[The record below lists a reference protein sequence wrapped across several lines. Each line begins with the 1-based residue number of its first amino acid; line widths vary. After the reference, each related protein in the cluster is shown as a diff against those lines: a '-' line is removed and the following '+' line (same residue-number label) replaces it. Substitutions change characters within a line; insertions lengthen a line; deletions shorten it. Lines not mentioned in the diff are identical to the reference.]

1 MDLWR
6 WVSDLLQTNSRS
18 SSGHWFTFRQQRH
31 PSGMQ
36 SKCVVLPQSSF
47 INDLVHGNRPS
58 HPVQVYLLFII
69 SKIPRL
75 KPFQKWTLYF
85 RHLVGSYE
93 EINLSVYYVSI
104 LFVVYGVLGQVV
116 FGWQRTPCL
125 FWPIRKTQA
134 TGSTPDTCW
143 SSGVWN
149 IVRHSDMSSWFG
161 IKKNLDNI
169 ESLLPRE
176 SEIQKWA
183 GMINST
189 IWLLFRTNS
198 PLYSCQLAGLAK
210 GNASQWNHAIVTH
223 CYSVSYY
230 KTHRRE
236 PSISAV
242 RSYRGG
248 SEGLKSQGLIQI
260 QRTLFFL
267 WGNFICG
274 QAHTN
279 KTYFNNQ

>member
-58 HPVQVYLLFII
+58 HPVQVYHLLVIW
-69 SKIPRL
+69 KIPRL
-75 KPFQKWTLYF
+75 KPFQKLTLYF

-210 GNASQWNHAIVTH
+210 GNASQWNHTIVTQLFCVLLQNPPQRVVH
-223 CYSVSYY
+223 QCSV
-230 KTHRRE
+230 
-236 PSISAV
+236 
-242 RSYRGG
+242 
-248 SEGLKSQGLIQI
+248 LIQRGI
-260 QRTLFFL
+260 R
-267 WGNFICG
+267 GP
-274 QAHTN
+274 
-279 KTYFNNQ
+279 